1 MPSAPPARYPSWV
14 LAPSAFLG
22 LVLDPIRLA
31 VLGRAVVGPVDTAS
45 LAADLGVEN
54 RTVLKAV
61 GRLRQARLL
70 TDDLQ
75 LDRSVLRAMAA
86 AARAAPPESPPITGP
101 WTRAEGEVLARFFD
115 GDRLLRI
122 PSSPTK
128 RLLVLERIALE
139 FEPGVR
145 YPEREVNLIINGF
158 HPDHASVRR
167 YLVDE
172 GLLTREKGRYWRSG
186 GRVGD

>member
-1 MPSAPPARYPSWV
+1 MSSAPPARYPWWV

-31 VLGRAVVGPVDTAS
+31 VLGRAVVGPVEPAS
-45 LAADLGVEN
+45 LAADLGVDA
-54 RTVLKAV
+54 RTVLEAV
-61 GRLRQARLL
+61 GRLRQAGLL
-70 TDDLQ
+70 TEERQ
-75 LDRSVLRAMAA
+75 LDRSVLRAMAVA
-86 AARAAPPESPPITGP
+86 VRAAPPEGAPMTGP

-115 GDRLLRI
+115 GDRLIRV
-122 PSSPTK
+122 PSSRSK

-158 HPDHASVRR
+158 HPDHASLRR

-172 GLLTREKGRYWRSG
+172 GLLTREQGRYWRSG

>member
-1 MPSAPPARYPSWV
+1 M

-31 VLGRAVVGPVDTAS
+31 VLGRAVVAPVDTAS
-45 LAADLGVEN
+45 LAADLGVET
-54 RTVLKAV
+54 RIVLKAA
-61 GRLRQARLL
+61 GSLRQAGLL

-86 AARAAPPESPPITGP
+86 AARAAPPESAPMTGS
-101 WTRAEGEVLARFFD
+101 WSRAEAAVLARFFD
-115 GDRLLRI
+115 GDRLIGI
-122 PSSPTK
+122 PSSRAK

-158 HPDHASVRR
+158 HPDHASLRR
-167 YLVDE
+167 YLVDD
-172 GLLTREKGRYWRSG
+172 GLLTRERGRYWRSG